1 MMLREITAVA
11 PEALPVEALR
21 GHLRLGFGFEIP
33 EDAAETLALE
43 GFLRSAI
50 AVIEARTGKA
60 LLARQFRMQLDDWR
74 DRMGQALPLAPV
86 VSVDELEIED
96 SAGALHPVRA
106 ELWKLRAD
114 RDRPR
119 LVPTGA
125 MLPHVPR
132 LGSVVLRFTA
142 GFGPDWKD
150 VPANLAHAVLILAA
164 QYYEDR
170 GQEAVALPLR
180 VSALLEPWRVVR
192 TLVGRGGGQ

>member
-1 MMLREITAVA
+1 MMLREIAPVA
-11 PEALPVEALR
+11 AEALPVEALR
-21 GHLRLGFGFEIP
+21 GHLRLGSGFEMP

-86 VSVDELEIED
+86 ISVDAVEIED
-96 SAGALHPVRA
+96 SAGAVRPVPP
-106 ELWKLRAD
+106 ELWRLRED

-119 LVPTGA
+119 LVPAGA

-142 GFGPDWKD
+142 GFGPGWSD
-150 VPANLAHAVLILAA
+150 VPANLAQAVLILAA

-170 GQEAVALPLR
+170 GQEAPALPLR
-180 VSALLEPWRVVR
+180 VSVLLEPWRVVR
-192 TLVGRGGGQ
+192 TLVGRGGAR